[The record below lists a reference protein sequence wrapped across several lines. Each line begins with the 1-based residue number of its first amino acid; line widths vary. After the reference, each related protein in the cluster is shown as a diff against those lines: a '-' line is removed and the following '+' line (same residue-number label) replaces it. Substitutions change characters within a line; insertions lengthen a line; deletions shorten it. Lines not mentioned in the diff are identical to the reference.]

1 MNIDQLMGLPGALA
15 AFMYSDKGDL
25 KDHRI
30 REGTEITPQVLDL
43 LAHSCVANMA
53 VATLEARGWEA
64 LTGQKGFEPLQGFS
78 MIGLE
83 WSAVVN
89 GNCGIVVKN
98 RDVDYEAT
106 FNAIQACQG

>member
-1 MNIDQLMGLPGALA
+1 MGLSGALA
-15 AFMYSDKGDL
+15 AFTYTDKGDL

-30 REGTEITPQVLDL
+30 REGTEITSQVLDL

-53 VATLEARGWEA
+53 VATLEARGWES
-64 LTGQKGFEPLQGFS
+64 LTGQKGFEPVQGFS

-89 GNCGIVVKN
+89 GNCGVVVKN

-106 FNAIQACQG
+106 FNAIQSCQI

>member
-1 MNIDQLMGLPGALA
+1 MNIDQLMGLSGALA
-15 AFMYSDKGDL
+15 AFAYTDKGDL

-30 REGTEITPQVLDL
+30 REGTEITSQVLDL

-53 VATLEARGWEA
+53 VATLEARGWES
-64 LTGQKGFEPLQGFS
+64 LTGQKGFEPVQGFS

-89 GNCGIVVKN
+89 GNCGVVVKN

-106 FNAIQACQG
+106 FNAIQSCQI